1 MNDYRDIIIA
11 PVITEKA
18 AVEEQNGKYTFKVST
33 KANKTQIKQAI
44 EKIFNVKVESVN
56 TLNSHPKKR
65 RVGKYTG
72 MTNKYKKAINSILK
86 NYNVQKIFYGIGIP
100 YTKYKGDAVEN
111 RSMTDFIIGVDQSR
125 IVKLYDVNGIFKI
138 TNT

>member
-44 EKIFNVKVESVN
+44 EKIFNVKVERVN

-72 MTNKYKKAINSILK
+72 MTNKYKKAI
-86 NYNVQKIFYGIGIP
+86 
-100 YTKYKGDAVEN
+100 
-111 RSMTDFIIGVDQSR
+111 
-125 IVKLYDVNGIFKI
+125 VKLAKGSTISFD
-138 TNT
+138 